1 MTHSQLKNLTL
12 KLLAIEIEDGIFID
26 EDWSK
31 LLKVN
36 GSMMLSDPE
45 KIEGYQS
52 SLLLKKIEIER
63 YKISSSKKCEASC
76 Q

>member
-45 KIEGYQS
+45 KIEGSQS

>member
-12 KLLAIEIEDGIFID
+12 KLRAIEIEDGIFID

-45 KIEGYQS
+45 KIEGSQS